1 MKAAIIGGS
10 GKMGQWL
17 ARHLLQEGIEVVIS
31 GRNHEKLAAAGKKLG
46 VPIATN
52 AEAAK
57 QANVIIISVPLDN
70 FESVV
75 KGIAPYARQEH
86 IFIDVTSLKTT
97 PVEIMHRYIN
107 KGIILGTHP
116 VFGPG
121 AKSASN
127 QNFILTPT
135 NEEEAILAG
144 KTRQYLEERGVNVS
158 IMTPQE
164 HDQIMTV
171 VLGLAHFIAIV
182 SADTLLGF
190 EKFQEMKKIGGTTF
204 KVLYT
209 LMESVIS
216 EDPELYASLQMSF
229 PNIKEAESLFQYKA
243 KIWADMVKNDDR
255 QGFARKM
262 NTLREKL
269 EKTDPS
275 FHHAYENMYRITEK
289 L

>member
-10 GKMGQWL
+10 GKMGQWFT
-17 ARHLLQEGIEVVIS
+17 RHLLQEGIQVIIT
-31 GRNHEKLAAAGKKLG
+31 GRNKEKLLAAGKQLG
-46 VPIATN
+46 VPTATN
-52 AEAAK
+52 IGAVK
-57 QANVIIISVPLDN
+57 QADIVIISVPLDD

-75 KGIAPYARQEH
+75 KGIAPYIHEEQ
-86 IFIDVTSLKTT
+86 IIVDVTSLKAN
-97 PVEIMHRYIN
+97 PVEIMHRHFN
-107 KGIILGTHP
+107 KGRMLGTHP

-127 QNFILTPT
+127 QNFVLTPT
-135 NEEEAILAG
+135 NEQEAILAG
-144 KTRQYLEERGVNVS
+144 QTRQYLEERGANVS

-164 HDQIMTV
+164 HDQMMTV

-190 EKFQEMKKIGGTTF
+190 ERFEEMKKIGGTTF

-209 LMESVIS
+209 LIESVIS
-216 EDPELYASLQMSF
+216 EDPKLYTSLQMSF
-229 PNIKEAESLFQYKA
+229 PNIKEVESLFQSKT

-262 NTLREKL
+262 NALREKL
-269 EKTDPS
+269 EKTDPA

>member
-17 ARHLLQEGIEVVIS
+17 AHHLLQEGIEVVIT
-31 GRNHEKLAAAGKKLG
+31 GRNREKLSATGKKLG
-46 VPIATN
+46 TPVATN
-52 AEAAK
+52 AEAVK
-57 QANVIIISVPLDN
+57 QADVVIISVPPDN

-75 KGIAPYARQEH
+75 KEIAPFARQQQ
-86 IFIDVTSLKTT
+86 IFLDVTSIKTK
-97 PVEIMHRYIN
+97 PVEVMHRYIN
-107 KGIILGTHP
+107 AGTILGTHP

-127 QNFILTPT
+127 QNFVLTPT

-144 KTRQYLEERGVNVS
+144 KTRQYLEERGAHVS

-164 HDQIMTV
+164 HDQMMTV

-182 SADTLLGF
+182 SADTLLEF

-209 LMESVIS
+209 LVESVIL

-229 PNIKEAESLFQYKA
+229 PNIKEIEGLFQFKT

-255 QGFARKM
+255 QGFIRKM

-275 FHHAYENMYRITEK
+275 LHHAYENMYRITEK

>member
-10 GKMGQWL
+10 GKMGQWFT
-17 ARHLLQEGIEVVIS
+17 RHLLQEGIEVVIT
-31 GRNHEKLAAAGKKLG
+31 GRNREKLAAAGKKLG
-46 VPIATN
+46 VPTATN
-52 AEAAK
+52 IEAVK
-57 QANVIIISVPLDN
+57 QADVVIISVPLDN

-75 KGIAPYARQEH
+75 KGIAPHLRQEQT
-86 IFIDVTSLKTT
+86 IIDVNSIKTK
-97 PVEIMHRYIN
+97 PVEVMHRYIN
-107 KGIILGTHP
+107 KGTILGIHP

-127 QNFILTPT
+127 QNFVLTPT

-144 KTRQYLEERGVNVS
+144 KTRQHLEERGANVS

-164 HDQIMTV
+164 HDQMMTV

-182 SADTLLGF
+182 SADTLIGF

-209 LMESVIS
+209 LIESVIS
-216 EDPELYASLQMSF
+216 EDPELYSSLQMSF
-229 PNIKEAESLFQYKA
+229 PNIKEIEGLFLSKT

-275 FHHAYENMYRITEK
+275 FHDAYENMYRITEK

>member
-1 MKAAIIGGS
+1 MKVAIIGGS
-10 GKMGQWL
+10 GKMGQWFT
-17 ARHLLQEGIEVVIS
+17 RQLLQEGEEVVIT
-31 GRNHEKLAAAGKKLG
+31 GRNQEKLRATGKKLG
-46 VPIATN
+46 APIATN
-52 AEAAK
+52 IEAVK
-57 QANVIIISVPLDN
+57 QANVVIISVPLDTL
-70 FESVV
+70 ETVV
-75 KGIAPYARQEH
+75 KGIAPYTRDEQV
-86 IFIDVTSLKTT
+86 FLDVTSLKTT
-97 PVEIMHRYIN
+97 PVEIMHRYIR
-107 KGIILGTHP
+107 KGTILGTHP

-127 QNFILTPT
+127 QNFVLTPT
-135 NEEEAILAG
+135 NEEEVLVAA
-144 KTRQYLEERGVNVS
+144 KTRQYLEERGANVS
-158 IMTPQE
+158 IMSPLE
-164 HDQIMTV
+164 HDQMMSV

-182 SADTLLGF
+182 SADTLLSF

-229 PNIKEAESLFQYKA
+229 PNIKEIEGLFQTRTKL
-243 KIWADMVKNDDR
+243 WAEMVKNGDK
-255 QGFARKM
+255 QGFVKRM
-262 NTLREKL
+262 NSLREKL